1 MVFLE
6 KSCQIISIKQE
17 RASKMN
23 LDEFFKIVNELT
35 NEEKK
40 NLLSELNNNRY
51 FNTIHN
57 PEKSLNLFTLEEH
70 EIKKIIT
77 LELKKQG
84 ITYEEMAMQIDV
96 SIATFKRI
104 VAKPLMAKTINLH
117 SLLKELGFKLCLEK

>member
-1 MVFLE
+1 MSLNE
-6 KSCQIISIKQE
+6 I
-17 RASKMN
+17 
-23 LDEFFKIVNELT
+23 LKIVDGLT

-40 NLLSELNNNRY
+40 SLLSKLNNNRY

-57 PEKSLNLFTLEEH
+57 PEKSLNLFTLEEY
-70 EIKKIIT
+70 EIKQIIT
-77 LELKKQG
+77 LELKKQS

-104 VAKPLMAKTINLH
+104 ITNPLMAKTINLH

>member
-1 MVFLE
+1 MSLNEILKTIDDLSAEEKTRLFLE
-6 KSCQIISIKQE
+6 LNSKQ
-17 RASKMN
+17 K
-23 LDEFFKIVNELT
+23 
-35 NEEKK
+35 
-40 NLLSELNNNRY
+40 LNNHRY
-51 FNTIHN
+51 FNEIYN